1 MFPYETR
8 VFVRPVSPQV
18 RVQRAEGMYGQF
30 LPSEGQE
37 VLWDSFLHKRLLE
50 GAITVEPVPADS
62 SPRAFPSYPDLP
74 LSYSPPNGNI
84 YLSREGAITVEPI
97 EPVRVEPEADQTEKE
112 PS

>member
-1 MFPYETR
+1 MFPYGTR

-30 LPSEGQE
+30 LPSGGQE

-50 GAITVEPVPADS
+50 GAIAVEPV
-62 SPRAFPSYPDLP
+62 
-74 LSYSPPNGNI
+74 
-84 YLSREGAITVEPI
+84 
-97 EPVRVEPEADQTEKE
+97 EPVQVVPEADQAEKE

>member
-1 MFPYETR
+1 MYPYGTR

-30 LPSEGQE
+30 LPSGGQE

-50 GAITVEPVPADS
+50 GAITVEP
-62 SPRAFPSYPDLP
+62 
-74 LSYSPPNGNI
+74 
-84 YLSREGAITVEPI
+84 I
-97 EPVRVEPEADQTEKE
+97 EPVQVVPEADQAEKE

>member
-1 MFPYETR
+1 MFPYGTR

-30 LPSEGQE
+30 LPSGGQE

-50 GAITVEPVPADS
+50 GAITVEP
-62 SPRAFPSYPDLP
+62 
-74 LSYSPPNGNI
+74 
-84 YLSREGAITVEPI
+84 I
-97 EPVRVEPEADQTEKE
+97 EPVQAEPVEPEAEQAEKE

>member
-1 MFPYETR
+1 MFPYGTR

-30 LPSEGQE
+30 LPSGGQE

-50 GAITVEPVPADS
+50 GAITVDPVEPVQ
-62 SPRAFPSYPDLP
+62 
-74 LSYSPPNGNI
+74 
-84 YLSREGAITVEPI
+84 V
-97 EPVRVEPEADQTEKE
+97 VPEADQAEKE